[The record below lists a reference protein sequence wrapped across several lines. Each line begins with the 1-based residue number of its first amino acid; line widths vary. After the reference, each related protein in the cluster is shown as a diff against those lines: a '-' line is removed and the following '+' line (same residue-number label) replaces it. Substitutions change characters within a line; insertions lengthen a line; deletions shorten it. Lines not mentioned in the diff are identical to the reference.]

1 VKRSLITLI
10 AVLSVMICATG
21 CASDTPKPTQRS
33 AVDEAVRLV
42 LVNDAKELARN
53 LNTYQSSEG
62 TYPQVS
68 ADEVQVTTQTILTA
82 PVTVSQYQ
90 ASSDSAWFCLV
101 NPDADAWVSMNLTT
115 NILRTT
121 GKMCQ
126 Q

>member
-1 VKRSLITLI
+1 MKRSLITLI
-10 AVLSVMICATG
+10 AVLPVMICAG